1 MKELVVFGAGGHAR
15 EIIALVRDLNAA
27 RPPEAQWRLVGV
39 LTDRPEWS
47 LPRGMDLPRLG
58 AIEWLEVHP
67 ACSVVVAVGNPAARE
82 DIVTRIR
89 GACGNAFATLV
100 HPRAWLAERVT
111 LGEGTQILAGTLVN
125 ADVTIGMHAIVNIG
139 CKVSHDAIVGD
150 FATLGP

>member
-1 MKELVVFGAGGHAR
+1 MLPATRSKSCPRTPARLPRRCSALGHNMNELVVFGAGGHAR

-67 ACSVVVAVGNPAARE
+67 ACSVVVAVG
-82 DIVTRIR
+82 
-89 GACGNAFATLV
+89 
-100 HPRAWLAERVT
+100 
-111 LGEGTQILAGTLVN
+111 
-125 ADVTIGMHAIVNIG
+125 
-139 CKVSHDAIVGD
+139 
-150 FATLGP
+150 